1 MLLQQKCYTVV
12 QGPSDQM
19 NPKAAVFPTRLCS
32 IRCQL
37 RSLKANRLQR
47 LHGNTSHD
55 ILCAMVMSHS
65 SFPAKRSMIILV
77 NPSKGC
83 FGVFRPWQRGYPMLL
98 LAVVGNPA
106 AQNQS
111 LQCQPTLNDNLPP
124 ACVQSTKT
132 PGSGSMLVD
141 VRVSAD

>member
-1 MLLQQKCYTVV
+1 MLLQHKCYTVV

-65 SFPAKRSMIILV
+65 SLCAMVSWSCCYWEPLSWSSKHPCQKV
-77 NPSKGC
+77 HDHPSKPKQR
-83 FGVFRPWQRGYPMLL
+83 VFRGVSTMATGLSHASLGGCGESRCSKPK
-98 LAVVGNPA
+98 LAM
-106 AQNQS
+106 
-111 LQCQPTLNDNLPP
+111 
-124 ACVQSTKT
+124 STN
-132 PGSGSMLVD
+132 SE
-141 VRVSAD
+141 R